1 MVEGPE
7 ADEIYEVYSNG
18 SVNGPSRE
26 DEAMRLD
33 GGGDEDEH
41 AAMRDVIIID

>member
-1 MVEGPE
+1 MEGPE

-18 SVNGPSRE
+18 GLSGPSRK

-33 GGGDEDEH
+33 GGGDEDEQ
-41 AAMRDVIIID
+41 AAMRDVIIIE